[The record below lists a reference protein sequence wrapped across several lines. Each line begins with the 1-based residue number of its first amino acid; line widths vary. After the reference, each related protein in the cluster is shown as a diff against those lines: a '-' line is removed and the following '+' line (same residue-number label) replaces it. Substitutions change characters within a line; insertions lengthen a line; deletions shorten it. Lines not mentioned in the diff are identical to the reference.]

1 MHGKYS
7 FQYIENAVI
16 RNSDLQT
23 KDAFWHAKNV
33 RVEDSVVSGEY
44 LGWYSDGLTLVRC
57 RISGT
62 QPLCYCKNLTLID
75 CTMED
80 TDLSFEYSDVE
91 ADVQGHIL
99 SVKNPRSGHIT
110 ADSIGEVILE
120 ESIMISD
127 CTITDKSK

>member
-1 MHGKYS
+1 M
-7 FQYIENAVI
+7 
-16 RNSDLQT
+16 
-23 KDAFWHAKNV
+23 
-33 RVEDSVVSGEY
+33 
-44 LGWYSDGLTLVRC
+44 RC